1 MKNVAINGMGRI
13 GRCVLRAYLERQCSF
28 KITAINAK
36 CTDSELVHLI
46 KYDSTYGSLQQ
57 DVYIEGDFL
66 HIGSEKL
73 YRFKELEPEK
83 IQWNKAKV
91 EVVLEC
97 TGKFNSKEKSS
108 KHLHSGV
115 KKVVISAPALDA
127 DKMIVIGVNENV
139 LEKSDS
145 VISVGSCTTNCL
157 APILKVIDENF
168 GLERGFMTT
177 IHAYTSDQNLLDNPH
192 KDLRRARSAAN
203 NIVPTTTGAAKSI
216 GIVLPNLIGK
226 LDGTSVRVPVG
237 VVSMVDLVFTITK
250 KTTKETLNAAFLHA
264 SKTGL
269 KGILAYETAPLV
281 SSDFIKR
288 SESSILD
295 SLETYQIGEN
305 MFRVCSWYDNEWA
318 FSHRMLDVANKG
330 IME

>member
-13 GRCVLRAYLERQCSF
+13 GRCVLRAYLERKNSF

-36 CTDSELVHLI
+36 CSDAELVHLI
-46 KYDSTYGSLQQ
+46 KYDSNYGTLKQN
-57 DVYIEGDFL
+57 VYIEGDFL
-66 HIGSEKL
+66 HIGSEKF

-83 IQWNKAKV
+83 IQWHKAGV
-91 EVVLEC
+91 EIVLEC
-97 TGKFNSKEKSS
+97 TGKFNSKEKAQ
-108 KHLHSGV
+108 KHLHSSV
-115 KKVVISAPALDA
+115 KKVIISAPADA
-127 DKMIVIGVNENV
+127 DKMIVIGVNEHV
-139 LEKSDS
+139 LEKTDA

-226 LDGTSVRVPVG
+226 LDGTSVRVPVS
-237 VVSMVDLVFTITK
+237 VVSMVDLVFTTTK

-264 SKTGL
+264 SKNSL
-269 KGILAYETAPLV
+269 KGLLAFETAPLV

-305 MFRVCSWYDNEWA
+305 MFRVCSWYDNEWG
-318 FSHRMLDVANKG
+318 FSNRMLDAAEIV
-330 IME
+330 